1 MSVQTFMKKFL
12 DLENAFAD
20 SVVLKTAHLLVLP
33 RRVKLEVHVAL
44 FDITKQLFV
53 REEQLTKHFKS
64 KIDSL
69 DSNRLAKR

>member
-1 MSVQTFMKKFL
+1 
-12 DLENAFAD
+12 
-20 SVVLKTAHLLVLP
+20 
-33 RRVKLEVHVAL
+33 L